1 LRLTGDGGGR
11 GGPGV
16 GIGGRHRH
24 RVVAALAR
32 RLGRPNA
39 VWEISDEVWE
49 LAQKPLIPT
58 NRRNIF
64 IDFSRRVPMR
74 SRRF

>member
-1 LRLTGDGGGR
+1 VPHTQGDGY
-11 GGPGV
+11 
-16 GIGGRHRH
+16 RHSES
-24 RVVAALAR
+24 AK

-39 VWEISDEVWE
+39 VWEIADEVWE
-49 LAQKPLIPT
+49 QAQKPLIPT